1 MLSFKNGCYISSGV
15 QQFRIFRQT
24 YWIWFFYFG
33 VSFFQTLDPKVILEM
48 QVFDFMSK
56 DRENALDCYVPCY
69 YAYVF
74 VFQLDDISGVVFA
87 TTIGY
92 YDFYPKMGQ
101 SKNMKRCF
109 CFISAKMAKH
119 EIFWRK
125 FEICLTRS
133 QNDVFEY
140 RVTMNCCLV

>member
-1 MLSFKNGCYISSGV
+1 
-15 QQFRIFRQT
+15 
-24 YWIWFFYFG
+24 
-33 VSFFQTLDPKVILEM
+33 M

-56 DRENALDCYVPCY
+56 DRENAFIFQIGYVPCY
-69 YAYVF
+69 NAYVF

-92 YDFYPKMGQ
+92 YDFYPRTGQ
-101 SKNMKRCF
+101 SQDTKRGF

-125 FEICLTRS
+125 FKICLTRS

-140 RVTMNCCLV
+140 RVTINCCLVQYLICKWHLQLDVKPLLINIILIIYNDPSVHIKIYKNKASKP